1 MRDSD
6 EVTRAPALRRGFQVA
21 ERLVLQC
28 ALRGEYD
35 VRPLF
40 SGGAHGLDHFRE
52 GVIYLLK
59 NSPWAPTKPNTR
71 KPTRA
76 PETTNLKP
84 VSLTGRPLEA
94 EQSWTTVI
102 NNNWEVEGV
111 ALSAG

>member
-71 KPTRA
+71 KPTKARYTIIGVLA
-76 PETTNLKP
+76 
-84 VSLTGRPLEA
+84 SLSTAVDLDIVVVVFVVGH
-94 EQSWTTVI
+94 
-102 NNNWEVEGV
+102 VEGR
-111 ALSAG
+111 